1 MPRSSFQL
9 GMGQMLVEGGRIKD
23 NLARAVEMIGQAAAA
38 GCQIVVLPEC
48 LDIGWT
54 HPSARQLA
62 EPIPGR
68 ISDRLVTAAR
78 NQRVF
83 VVAGLTERQHQ
94 QIYNTAILIDP
105 NGPILLKHRKINILD
120 IAQDL
125 YTTGDRLGVAGT
137 GLGTIGIDICADN
150 FSDSLCLGHSLAR
163 MGAQAILSP
172 SAWAVP
178 ADHDQKAGP
187 YGGLWIDAY
196 TELARLY
203 DMPVIGVSNVGPIT
217 AGPWAGRKCIG
228 CSLAVGRDARILA
241 QAPYGIGAECL
252 TVVELDLSARHPTGT
267 DIAPMLRE
275 KGYQGP

>member
-1 MPRSSFQL
+1 MPTSSFQL
-9 GMGQMLVEGGRIKD
+9 GMGQMLVEGGRIAD
-23 NLARAVEMIGQAAAA
+23 NLSRAVEMIAQASAA
-38 GCQIVVLPEC
+38 GCQIAVLPEC

-54 HPSARQLA
+54 HPSARELA
-62 EPIPGR
+62 QPIPGR

-78 NQRVF
+78 NQQIY
-83 VVAGLTERQHQ
+83 VVAGLTERQDEH
-94 QIYNTAILIDP
+94 IYNTAILIDP
-105 NGPILLKHRKINILD
+105 NGQILLKHRKINILD

-125 YTTGDRLGVAGT
+125 YATGDRLGVAGT

-150 FSDSLCLGHSLAR
+150 FYDSLCLGHALAR
-163 MGAQAILSP
+163 MGARAILSP

-178 ADHDQKAGP
+178 ADHDQQADP

-241 QAPYGIGAECL
+241 QAPYGIDAECL